1 MLTRTLLAVAVATL
15 PVISAQVVGKAFGMA
30 TGTTGGGDA
39 RPQIPVDYKELK
51 SLLSDD
57 VPRVIVIDKEWD
69 FTNTEGTV
77 TTSGCEPR
85 ACPVSAGGQNLLGT
99 LNCPD
104 ASNDKDVLLSS
115 IEYDA
120 ATDTPLKVASNKTL
134 LGRGPSATIAG
145 KGLDLSGS
153 SNIIVQN
160 LHITD
165 LNPKSVWGGDAITLD
180 GTDRV
185 WIDHCTF
192 SLIGRQMLVSG
203 WNAAGRVTIS
213 SNEFDGRSPWSR
225 TCNGEHYWAIL
236 LIGADDRYTFH
247 GNWLHDISGRAP
259 HYGTDKNGA
268 TNVFHAVN
276 NLFENMSGHAFDA
289 EPSTWS
295 LIEGNTFI
303 NVSQP
308 MTGYSLERANS
319 IFDVPVGSEGD
330 CEVYI
335 GRKCEL
341 NSLDSD
347 SGKLGEVR
355 DIDALKRVAKEAG
368 ETLVVAKPAKDVAA
382 SVRANAGAGR
392 LSEDKPVES
401 SSAVVV
407 VKSTTIPTPTPARYN
422 VTSSATPSQNS
433 ASKTYS
439 LSKEEAVVS
448 LTLPVASPVA
458 ASSWAPTSAASIA
471 AIPTSTCKLCYSQ
484 KQAQLHQRCGGSGWA
499 GPTTCARAQLRIEV
513 LLVIKW
519 AIYKDHQLGIG
530 KINRYMTQTAVEV
543 LHLPL

>member
-1 MLTRTLLAVAVATL
+1 MLTRTLLAVAAATL
-15 PVISAQVVGKAFGMA
+15 PVINAQVVGKAFGMA

-39 RPQIPVDYKELK
+39 KPQIPADYKELK
-51 SLLSDD
+51 ALLSDD

-69 FTNTEGTV
+69 FTGTEGTV

-104 ASNDKDVLLSS
+104 ASNDEDVLLT
-115 IEYDA
+115 IQYDG
-120 ATDTPLKVASNKTL
+120 ATDTPLKIASNKTL
-134 LGRGPSATIAG
+134 VGRGPSATIAG

-160 LHITD
+160 LHITN

-213 SNEFDGRSPWSR
+213 SNEFDGRSSWSR

-236 LIGADDRYTFH
+236 LIGAEDRYTFQ

-276 NLFENMSGHAFDA
+276 NLFERMSGHAFDA
-289 EPSTWS
+289 EPNTWS
-295 LIEGNTFI
+295 LIEGNAFI

-330 CEVYI
+330 CEAHI

-347 SGKLGEVR
+347 SGKLGEVK
-355 DIDALKRVAKEAG
+355 DTDAIKRVAKEAG

-392 LSEDKPVES
+392 LSEEESAEPSPVAE
-401 SSAVVV
+401 VGN
-407 VKSTTIPTPTPARYN
+407 STTTISTPTPASYN
-422 VTSSATPSQNS
+422 ATSSATPSQNPT
-433 ASKTYS
+433 SKTSS
-439 LSKEEAVVS
+439 LSKEEAVAS
-448 LTLPVASPVA
+448 STLPATSPVA
-458 ASSWAPTSAASIA
+458 TSSLAPTSAASTA
-471 AIPTSTCKLCYSQ
+471 AAPTSTHTSPPSQ
-484 KQAQLHQRCGGSGWA
+484 KQAQLYQRCGGSGWH
-499 GPTTCARAQLRIEV
+499 GPTTCAQGTCKAWN
-513 LLVIKW
+513 KW
-519 AIYKDHQLGIG
+519 YHQC
-530 KINRYMTQTAVEV
+530 V
-543 LHLPL
+543 